1 MAVVTPT
8 IEHAGIRS
16 MRVIWANVTESDTCT
31 AVQFPHAR
39 DKTVQVKG
47 TFGGATI
54 TIEGSLDEAIGGT
67 YAGLTDPQGNA
78 IAFTAAGIESIM
90 ENTQWV
96 KPVTASGSSS
106 SVTVTM
112 LVGETY

>member
-1 MAVVTPT
+1 MAVITPT
-8 IEHAGIRS
+8 IEHAGRES
-16 MRVIWANVTESDTCT
+16 MRVIWANIGDADTCT

-39 DKTVQVKG
+39 DKTVQVYG

-54 TIEGSLDEAIGGT
+54 VLQGSLDEAIGGT
-67 YAGLTDPQGNA
+67 YVGLTDPQGNE
-78 IAFTAAGIESIM
+78 ISFTADGIEAVA

-96 KPVTASGSSS
+96 KPATSGGTSS

-112 LVGETY
+112 LMVVTV